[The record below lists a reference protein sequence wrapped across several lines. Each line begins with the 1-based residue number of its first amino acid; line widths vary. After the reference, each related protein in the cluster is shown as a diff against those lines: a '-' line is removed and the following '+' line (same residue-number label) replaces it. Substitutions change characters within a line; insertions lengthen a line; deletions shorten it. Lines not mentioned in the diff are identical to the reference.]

1 MKQNCTGRRA
11 QRHYSRDE
19 KVKILRKSIG
29 KVLSCLKKKR
39 SIFHSEA
46 DFQHAFAWEIH
57 EMLPFARVRLEKPVR
72 VGQRSLH
79 IDVWVNYKDVTLAVE
94 LKYKTRRLTVKI
106 DNQHDSMNEHYSLKD
121 QGAQEFGR
129 YDFLK
134 DIQRLEQVVDQ
145 YRDSIG
151 YAVLLT
157 NDSAYW
163 QKPREEEPVDANFRL
178 HHGRVVEG
186 DLNWGEGAAIG
197 ARRGREQLQLQ
208 RTYQLHWSNYSS
220 VKSSGNYRKFRS
232 LVVKVSRFNRGR

>member
-11 QRHYSRDE
+11 RRHYSRDE

-79 IDVWVNYKDVTLAVE
+79 IDVWVNYKDVIVAVE
-94 LKYKTRRLTVKI
+94 LKYKTRGLEV
-106 DNQHDSMNEHYSLKD
+106 DADDEHYSLKN

-134 DIQRLEQVVDQ
+134 DIQRLERVVDQ

-163 QKPREEEPVDANFRL
+163 QEPREEEPVDANFRL
-178 HHGRVVEG
+178 HDDRVVKG
-186 DLNWGEGAAIG
+186 NLNWGEGAAIG

-208 RTYQLHWSNYSS
+208 GRYQLHWSNYSF
-220 VKSSGNYRKFRS
+220 VEGHGNYREFRS
-232 LVVKVSRFNRGR
+232 LVVKVSRFNRGG